1 MDINV
6 IFTGQ
11 IGIGRVLF
19 HVYRQELTKA
29 MLGAKKDISYITHS
43 RKTKSTKSQKIKNKT
58 KIMDFSQVFFV
69 SLWP

>member
-1 MDINV
+1 MRDNVVFLKLLMDIMDINV

-29 MLGAKKDISYITHS
+29 MLGAKKDISYNPL
-43 RKTKSTKSQKIKNKT
+43 KEN
-58 KIMDFSQVFFV
+58 QVY
-69 SLWP
+69 

>member
-1 MDINV
+1 MDIMDINV

-29 MLGAKKDISYITHS
+29 MLGAKKDISYNPF
-43 RKTKSTKSQKIKNKT
+43 KEN
-58 KIMDFSQVFFV
+58 QVY
-69 SLWP
+69 